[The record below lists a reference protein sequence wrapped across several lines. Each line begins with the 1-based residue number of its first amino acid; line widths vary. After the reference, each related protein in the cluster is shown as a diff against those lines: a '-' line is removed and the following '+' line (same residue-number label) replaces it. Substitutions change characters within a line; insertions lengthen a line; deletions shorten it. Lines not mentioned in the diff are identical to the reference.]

1 MKYCT
6 KCGNELIDEAVVCT
20 KCGCCTQG
28 ISPTKESPLQ
38 PQKDEAE
45 MGLIVLSALIPLI
58 GLVLWAI
65 KNNDSPIAAK
75 KYGLTAL
82 IAVGV
87 ETVLG
92 LFAVLSFAGMVGG
105 FMGSV

>member
-20 KCGCCTQG
+20 KCGCYAQSVSSAKN
-28 ISPTKESPLQ
+28 ISGE
-38 PQKDEAE
+38 PQKDEADI
-45 MGLIVLSALIPLI
+45 GLIVLSALIPLI

-87 ETVLG
+87 EIVLG